1 MSVASAGV
9 FDSHHGHQ
17 RRGAGMANDRPK
29 GRGSGDRPPPTID
42 LQATEIAASEPETL
56 APDAE
61 SAAENSGARPPP
73 ARSIW
78 PVLGGALAGGA
89 TAAIVLLIAWSQ
101 LDGSDRVVSTTDA
114 SRIEAVSQRLAKVEA
129 AASAAP
135 AAAADSTVAPRVA
148 ALEQAMGGLKD
159 RLSALDQRSDKTA
172 AAVDAVRQRADTV
185 AASAATAQS
194 VQEQTTTVHQ
204 GIKSLSDRLAAL
216 ESATEAMR
224 TEFGEQQATLAKRQ
238 TDGTDDRPVRLAV
251 AAEALKLAVARGER
265 FRAELDAAKA
275 LSSDPAPLAPLESF
289 AARGVPT
296 AAALGQ
302 ELVALVPEMRRRA
315 APEPAEDA
323 SFLTRLQ
330 ANAERLVRIHPIG
343 ETAGDDAD
351 AVLGRVQARA
361 AHGNIGGVLAE
372 LDKLPPKVRAPAEA
386 WIGKVHARDA
396 ALDAGEKFA
405 ATALGALAPR
415 AE

>member
-1 MSVASAGV
+1 
-9 FDSHHGHQ
+9 
-17 RRGAGMANDRPK
+17 
-29 GRGSGDRPPPTID
+29 
-42 LQATEIAASEPETL
+42 
-56 APDAE
+56 
-61 SAAENSGARPPP
+61 
-73 ARSIW
+73 
-78 PVLGGALAGGA
+78 
-89 TAAIVLLIAWSQ
+89 LIAWSH
-101 LDGSDRVVSTTDA
+101 LDVSDREALPSTADA

-129 AASAAP
+129 AATAAP
-135 AAAADSTVAPRVA
+135 AAAPDSTVAPRLI

-159 RLSALDQRSDKTA
+159 RLSALDQRSDRTA
-172 AAVDAVRQRADTV
+172 AAIDAVRQRADTA

-194 VQEQTTTVHQ
+194 VQEQTAAVHQ

-224 TEFGEQQATLAKRQ
+224 TELGEQQASLAKRQ
-238 TDGTDDRPVRLAV
+238 SDGTDDRAVRLAV

-275 LSSDPAPLAPLESF
+275 LSSDPSPLAPLEAF

-302 ELVALVPEMRRRA
+302 ELVALVPEMRRLA
-315 APEPAEDA
+315 APGSAEDA
-323 SFLTRLQ
+323 SFLARLQ

-343 ETAGDDAD
+343 EPAGDDAD
-351 AVLGRVQARA
+351 AILARVQAHA

-372 LDKLPPKVRAPAEA
+372 LDRLPPKVRAPAEA
-386 WIGKVHARDA
+386 WVAKVHARDA
-396 ALDAGEKFA
+396 ALDASEKFA